1 MISSNHTKSQAQRN
15 VYMIPA
21 LRRWRYRSLEL
32 RVSLAELHELQ
43 IPPDPVCGTEEAL
56 GEWGLLT

>member
-21 LRRWRYRSLEL
+21 LRRRRYRSLEL

-56 GEWGLLT
+56 GGWGLLT